1 MHKSLPLA
9 YVGVIIANFFW
20 GTNFNVGAYI
30 IAHQAPLSALI
41 ERFSLTTLALML
53 LFGLRGQL
61 RLSILKTHWRAY
73 LILGLLGFTLFNTS
87 IFLGL
92 QFTTPV
98 NGALIL
104 ATTPLWTLVFSVIW
118 EHEKL
123 SPPRIAGLLAGFIG
137 VALVITKG
145 NIQTLL
151 RLDISPGDGIIL
163 FGTLALALNM
173 VGTRRLVHDA
183 TAIETTSYSMLFG
196 TLALLPLGM
205 LFEDPWQNMSTATL
219 SVHAA
224 IVYLAL
230 GGSLLAY
237 LLWFNGL
244 EKLGSVR
251 TAIFFN
257 LAPVFTMLIDALSGS
272 VPNIWQ
278 LAGAAWVIVGVMLVS
293 GVLTHFPWPR
303 PASRQP

>member
-1 MHKSLPLA
+1 MHKSLSMA
-9 YVGVIIANFFW
+9 YIGVIIANFFW

-41 ERFSLTTLALML
+41 ERFSLTTMSLLL

-61 RLSILKTHWRAY
+61 RLSILKAHWRAY
-73 LILGLLGFTLFNTS
+73 LILGVLGFTLFNAS

-92 QFTTPV
+92 RFTTPV

-104 ATTPLWTLVFSVIW
+104 ATTPLWTLLFSIIW
-118 EHEKL
+118 ENEKL
-123 SPPRIAGLLAGFIG
+123 TPARIAGLLAGFIG

-145 NIQTLL
+145 DIQTLL

-163 FGTLALALNM
+163 LGTLALALNM
-173 VGTRRLVHDA
+173 VGTRRMVHHA

-205 LFEDPWQNMSTATL
+205 LFEDPWHNLSTAAL
-219 SVHAA
+219 SVHVAV
-224 IVYLAL
+224 VYLAL

-257 LAPVFTMLIDALSGS
+257 LAPVFTMLIDTLTGS

-278 LAGAAWVIVGVMLVS
+278 LAGAVWVIIGVLLVS
-293 GVLTHFPWPR
+293 GVLQRF
-303 PASRQP
+303 SSLRQPA